1 MEMDLFSER
10 TRRLAA
16 WTLFGLA
23 LAYAFVAGLRTV
35 ADFDVGWM
43 LAMGRSLVT
52 HQQVPRAEFLSY
64 TANGVHWIYPTFG
77 GGLLYLA
84 YAAGG
89 FAALS
94 WINAVASV
102 AVIA

>member
-35 ADFDVGWM
+35 ADFDVPAG
-43 LAMGRSLVT
+43 S
-52 HQQVPRAEFLSY
+52 PRPH
-64 TANGVHWIYPTFG
+64 TRRCG
-77 GGLLYLA
+77 
-84 YAAGG
+84 
-89 FAALS
+89 
-94 WINAVASV
+94 
-102 AVIA
+102 